1 MRSTFLPFALPDID
15 NEELLEIKDSLSTN
29 WITTG
34 PKVNQFEKEFAEVVG
49 ASFAIAV
56 NSCTAAMHL
65 SLEASGLT
73 AEDIVV
79 TTPYTFAASAEVIR
93 YFNATPLF
101 VDVNPETLN
110 IDPEK
115 VDEKISEAGERR
127 IMNNL
132 NSFNPIARFAMH
144 LRN

>member
-1 MRSTFLPFALPDID
+1 MGF
-15 NEELLEIKDSLSTN
+15 
-29 WITTG
+29 
-34 PKVNQFEKEFAEVVG
+34 
-49 ASFAIAV
+49 
-56 NSCTAAMHL
+56 
-65 SLEASGLT
+65 T
-73 AEDIVV
+73 AEDIVL